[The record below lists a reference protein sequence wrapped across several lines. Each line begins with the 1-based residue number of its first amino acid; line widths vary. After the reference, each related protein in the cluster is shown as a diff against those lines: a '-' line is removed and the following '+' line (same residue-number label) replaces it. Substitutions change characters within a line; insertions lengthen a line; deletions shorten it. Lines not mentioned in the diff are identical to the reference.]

1 MVPEKIVCFH
11 DLHIMYLGGLQNLLQ
26 GTAASQPPRKYTA
39 VAQTAT
45 PWAIPSNFQLLGKP
59 RQNSTARFCNQNHVF
74 QARSPNSR
82 IIKPRLN
89 GEHLSI
95 LKRNFLQTRMLM
107 NFQSQPVTGAV
118 KKSHSSA
125 LANFSRETPAGEKFL
140 DRLVNRHSI
149 HASFDSLQGQCLPSF
164 HRFPE
169 FSLRVARAS
178 AQNGA
183 GHVAKI
189 SGLRAARENIQNN
202 Q

>member
-1 MVPEKIVCFH
+1 
-11 DLHIMYLGGLQNLLQ
+11 
-26 GTAASQPPRKYTA
+26 
-39 VAQTAT
+39 
-45 PWAIPSNFQLLGKP
+45 
-59 RQNSTARFCNQNHVF
+59 
-74 QARSPNSR
+74 
-82 IIKPRLN
+82 
-89 GEHLSI
+89 
-95 LKRNFLQTRMLM
+95 MLM

-118 KKSHSSA
+118 KKSDSSA

-164 HRFPE
+164 HRFPK

-189 SGLRAARENIQNN
+189 SGLRVARENIQNN
-202 Q
+202 QRIRVKRSESALMWIAGLIPTCNNCA